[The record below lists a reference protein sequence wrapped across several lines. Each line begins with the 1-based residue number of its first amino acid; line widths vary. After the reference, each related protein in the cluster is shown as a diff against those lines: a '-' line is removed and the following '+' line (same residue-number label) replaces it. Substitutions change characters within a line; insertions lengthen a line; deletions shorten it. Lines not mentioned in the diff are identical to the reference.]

1 MLIADANGISIA
13 YDAFGDA
20 AHDAILL
27 IAGLGT
33 QRIRWT
39 NAFCEALAARD
50 YRVIR
55 FDNRDSGGSTHF
67 AEHAPPD
74 LGALIA
80 TLMAGKRPA
89 IPYTLYDMAAD
100 AIGLMDALKIDR
112 AHVVGRSMGGM
123 IAQILASEYP
133 ARVRSLASIMSS
145 TGNPALPQAA
155 QDVIAMMLRPAP
167 DPRSDHEAFVAHRI
181 AFARRIAGR
190 VFDEAAHRAIVLAE
204 LGCGHDPA
212 GTARQ
217 LAAMVAAG
225 DRRARL
231 ATIKAP
237 TLVVHGSDDPLILPA
252 CGQDTAVSIPGADYL
267 PIDGMGHDIPAE
279 RDAAIIAAI
288 DHNARLTPPSRAR

>member
-1 MLIADANGISIA
+1 MTVPSNFDAARVSIA

-20 AHDAILL
+20 AHDAMLL

-39 NAFCEALAARD
+39 NAFCEALAARG

-55 FDNRDSGGSTHF
+55 FDNRDSGDSTHF

-155 QDVIAMMLRPAP
+155 QDVMAMMLRPAP

-181 AFARRIAGR
+181 AFARRIAGKE
-190 VFDEAAHRAIVLAE
+190 FDEAAHRDIVLAE

-288 DHNARLTPPSRAR
+288 DRNARKAS